1 MVIYVFY
8 DGFIAGLV
16 VRGGREVK
24 GVGAAIRGG
33 GEGCYEGTRGGLGGG
48 GDWDE
53 WRGWFGGCR
62 WEDGEGRVGSV
73 WVGGV
78 AVRWSC
84 SVRFRRGLNE
94 RGGC

>member
-33 GEGCYEGTRGGLGGG
+33 GEGCYEGMRGGFGRGGRLGRMERLVWGL
-48 GDWDE
+48 
-53 WRGWFGGCR
+53 
-62 WEDGEGRVGSV
+62 
-73 WVGGV
+73 WVGG
-78 AVRWSC
+78 W
-84 SVRFRRGLNE
+84 
-94 RGGC
+94 